1 MEWTKYTTKE
11 ALKDNDE
18 LMILDTDGKAN
29 KRTLMDKIWNYVV
42 DKMTTAVIAKL
53 GTTNKTL
60 IGAVNELNSN
70 KQNAAM
76 LVKNTSNLCE
86 YMFSNC
92 RRTGIC
98 FYAIPSAVK
107 VENGSPD
114 GNGGFG
120 IAYKSTSEDYGM
132 LIVFSY
138 GKAVYMKIK
147 SITWDNWKK
156 VKFIE

>member
-1 MEWTKYTTKE
+1 MIGEYNCLCKLEIITSVI
-11 ALKDNDE
+11 E
-18 LMILDTDGKAN
+18 LNLVHGANGKA
-29 KRTLMDKIWNYVV
+29 WW
-42 DKMTTAVIAKL
+42 
-53 GTTNKTL
+53 
-60 IGAVNELNSN
+60 NSN

-76 LVKNTSNLCE
+76 QIENTSNLCE

-98 FYAIPSAVK
+98 FYAIPSTIK

-147 SITWDNWKK
+147 SITWGNWKK
-156 VKFIE
+156 VKFIEWLFYIK

>member
-1 MEWTKYTTKE
+1 MQIK
-11 ALKDNDE
+11 
-18 LMILDTDGKAN
+18 
-29 KRTLMDKIWNYVV
+29 
-42 DKMTTAVIAKL
+42 
-53 GTTNKTL
+53 
-60 IGAVNELNSN
+60 
-70 KQNAAM
+70 NA
-76 LVKNTSNLCE
+76 SNLCE

-92 RRTGIC
+92 SRTGIC
-98 FYAIPSAVK
+98 FYAIPSTVK

>member
-1 MEWTKYTTKE
+1 M
-11 ALKDNDE
+11 L
-18 LMILDTDGKAN
+18 LC
-29 KRTLMDKIWNYVV
+29 
-42 DKMTTAVIAKL
+42 KL
-53 GTTNKTL
+53 KTL
-60 IGAVNELNSN
+60 LIFVNICFQTVAEL
-70 KQNAAM
+70 A
-76 LVKNTSNLCE
+76 
-86 YMFSNC
+86 
-92 RRTGIC
+92 C
-98 FYAIPSAVK
+98 FYAIPSTIK

-147 SITWDNWKK
+147 SITWGNWKK